1 MQACASITGL
11 AVDYPAGE
19 LIEEH
24 KHQIHQIVHAS
35 RGVIRVSS
43 ESACW
48 VVPPGRA
55 IWMPAGQWH
64 SIHCYTSVQMRTLY
78 LQQDS
83 SIGPDHCAVWSVSAL
98 MREIIVRLAERPR
111 RGSDVHLIA
120 LLLDEIE
127 TIDTLPLSLPQLV
140 DQRLRIISETI
151 NVNPADNRSLAN
163 WALQLGFSQRNLIR
177 RFHAETGMTFRQW
190 KRQAR
195 MLAAL
200 ERLANREPVTR
211 VALDVGYETASA
223 FVASFRETFGVT
235 PRQYFS

>member
-1 MQACASITGL
+1 MPISVTGL

-24 KHQIHQIVHAS
+24 KHETHQIVHAS
-35 RGVIRVSS
+35 RGVIRVNSDA
-43 ESACW
+43 ACW

-64 SIHCYTSVQMRTLY
+64 SIHCYTPVQMRTVY
-78 LQQDS
+78 LDQNT
-83 SIGPDHCAVWSVSAL
+83 SIGPDHCAVWSVSPL
-98 MREIIVRLAERPR
+98 LREIIVRLAERPC
-111 RGSDVHLIA
+111 RGAQVHLIA
-120 LLLDEIE
+120 LLLGEIE
-127 TIDTLPLSLPQLV
+127 TIDTLPLALPQLV
-140 DQRLRIISETI
+140 DPRMRRIGDAISL
-151 NVNPADNRSLAN
+151 NPADNRSLAN
-163 WALQLGFSQRNLIR
+163 WASQLGFSQRSLIR

-190 KRQAR
+190 RRQAR
-195 MLAAL
+195 LLTAL

-211 VALDVGYETASA
+211 VALDVGYESASA